1 MKEKAIFTNRR
12 SVNFFN
18 PSKELSQ
25 ETLKEIIDLG
35 VNAPS
40 AFNLQPWEIIAVSS
54 ETGKKKLFDVAFN
67 QPKIL
72 EAPVTL
78 LIIADYEG
86 YAATNKE
93 WDVMKAMMG
102 EEAVNGYIGFASNLY
117 GSTPE
122 RKIKF
127 AESNAGLLAM
137 SIMYAAE
144 AHGVNSHAMSGLDFD
159 GIKRE
164 FNLKPNQEVVMAIS
178 LGYFDEEK
186 QLYPRRSRLGY
197 DEIVTL
203 V

>member
-1 MKEKAIFTNRR
+1 MKDKTIFTNRR
-12 SVNFFN
+12 SVNFFD
-18 PSKELSQ
+18 PKKPISEAL
-25 ETLKEIIDLG
+25 LKEIIDLG

-40 AFNLQPWEIIAVSS
+40 AFNLQPWEVIAVVS
-54 ETGKKKLFDVAFN
+54 EEGKKKLFDVAFN

-72 EAPVTL
+72 EAPATL
-78 LIIADYEG
+78 LIVADYEG
-86 YAATNKE
+86 YSASNKE
-93 WDVMKAMMG
+93 WDVMKSMMG
-102 EEAVNGYIGFASNLY
+102 EEAVNGYIGFAANLY

-144 AHGVNSHAMSGLDFD
+144 AHGVNSHAMSGIDFE

-164 FNLKPNQEVVMAIS
+164 FNLKPNQEVVMAIT

-186 QLYPRRSRLGY
+186 QLYPRRKRLGFE
-197 DEIVTL
+197 EIVTL
-203 V
+203 A